1 MSLDKLEL
9 IDISEMTPMLR
20 QYYQIKMKYPDC
32 ILMFRLGDF
41 YEMFGEDAEIAS
53 KVLEITL
60 TGRDAGSL
68 GRLPMCGVPHHA
80 VEGYLATL
88 VENGYKVAICD
99 QLEDPKL
106 AKGLVKRDVTR
117 VVTPGTITIPQALE
131 DKANNY
137 LAAIFG
143 QGDAFGIAFA
153 DVTTGDFRGTEIRGD
168 KAEIKARDEL
178 LRLGPKEVIFPEN
191 FFAQSIVDTL
201 DSLRIHYERRDENA
215 FVARNSY
222 QTLTRHFGVST
233 LMGYG
238 IENQPALISA
248 AGALLSFLEDTQK
261 IALEHIKSIQAY
273 ALTDYM
279 VLDVSTQRN
288 LEILS
293 TLRENK
299 KQGSLLGVLDKTVT
313 AMGGRGL
320 RRWLSQPLI
329 DLAAVKSRQDRVEA
343 FFNDDLLRARVR
355 GLLDKVFDLER
366 LAGRLAYRTA
376 NARDLVSLKES
387 FKRLPE
393 LKELLSGI
401 TVLSEVEE
409 LDALE
414 DLTEIIEEAV
424 VDDPPFTLTEGG
436 IIKRNYN
443 QELDSLREISA
454 GGKEWIANL
463 QQKERE
469 RSGIKSLKV
478 GFNKVFGYYIEV
490 TKANLDMVPDDYE
503 RKQTLAN
510 GERYITPELKEYEA
524 KVLGAEEKIKTLE
537 YELFVEVRE
546 RLTQNIERI
555 QKVAKIITELDIY
568 TTLAEVARQKN
579 YTKPEVYLG
588 DELEI
593 VEGRHPVVEEY
604 LPQGEFVPNDTYLDN
619 DDKRIAILTGPNM
632 SGKSTYMRQV
642 ALICLMA
649 QIGSFVPAK
658 KCRIGLVDRIFTRV
672 GASDDLASGQ
682 STFMVEMTE
691 VANILHNAT
700 EKSLVI
706 LDEVGRGTATFDGLS
721 IAWAVTEYLHD
732 RIGCKAIFA
741 THYHEL
747 TQIEETLPCVFNLQ
761 VAVQH
766 SGKQVFF
773 LRKIIAGGADKS
785 YGIDV
790 ARLAGLPDDLLQR
803 AREVLVGLEKDTKK
817 KEPKPVQ
824 MSLFDLN
831 DDPLVSELKEV
842 DVNRLTPL
850 EAMNLLA
857 GFVEKAKRR

>member
-1 MSLDKLEL
+1 M
-9 IDISEMTPMLR
+9 
-20 QYYQIKMKYPDC
+20 
-32 ILMFRLGDF
+32 
-41 YEMFGEDAEIAS
+41 
-53 KVLEITL
+53 
-60 TGRDAGSL
+60 
-68 GRLPMCGVPHHA
+68 
-80 VEGYLATL
+80 
-88 VENGYKVAICD
+88 
-99 QLEDPKL
+99 
-106 AKGLVKRDVTR
+106 
-117 VVTPGTITIPQALE
+117 
-131 DKANNY
+131 
-137 LAAIFG
+137 
-143 QGDAFGIAFA
+143 
-153 DVTTGDFRGTEIRGD
+153 
-168 KAEIKARDEL
+168 
-178 LRLGPKEVIFPEN
+178 
-191 FFAQSIVDTL
+191 
-201 DSLRIHYERRDENA
+201 
-215 FVARNSY
+215 
-222 QTLTRHFGVST
+222 
-233 LMGYG
+233 
-238 IENQPALISA
+238 
-248 AGALLSFLEDTQK
+248 
-261 IALEHIKSIQAY
+261 
-273 ALTDYM
+273 
-279 VLDVSTQRN
+279 
-288 LEILS
+288 
-293 TLRENK
+293 
-299 KQGSLLGVLDKTVT
+299 
-313 AMGGRGL
+313 
-320 RRWLSQPLI
+320 
-329 DLAAVKSRQDRVEA
+329 
-343 FFNDDLLRARVR
+343 
-355 GLLDKVFDLER
+355 
-366 LAGRLAYRTA
+366 
-376 NARDLVSLKES
+376 
-387 FKRLPE
+387 
-393 LKELLSGI
+393 
-401 TVLSEVEE
+401 
-409 LDALE
+409 
-414 DLTEIIEEAV
+414 
-424 VDDPPFTLTEGG
+424 
-436 IIKRNYN
+436 
-443 QELDSLREISA
+443 
-454 GGKEWIANL
+454 
-463 QQKERE
+463 
-469 RSGIKSLKV
+469 
-478 GFNKVFGYYIEV
+478 
-490 TKANLDMVPDDYE
+490 
-503 RKQTLAN
+503 
-510 GERYITPELKEYEA
+510 
-524 KVLGAEEKIKTLE
+524 
-537 YELFVEVRE
+537 EVRE